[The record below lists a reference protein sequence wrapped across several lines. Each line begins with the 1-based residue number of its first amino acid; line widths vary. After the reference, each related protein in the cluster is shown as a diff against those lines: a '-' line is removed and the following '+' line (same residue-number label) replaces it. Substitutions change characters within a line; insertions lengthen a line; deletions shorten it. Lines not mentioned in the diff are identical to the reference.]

1 MKEITMVTGN
11 KGKWKIASD
20 IFKKR
25 EILLSQEKIETPEIQ
40 SYNVEEVSAYSAI
53 YAARKLGKPV
63 IKSDVGYF
71 IKSLNG
77 FPGPFVKY
85 INGMLTSEEILELMK
100 GKQDRTIILRECLTY
115 ATPDRKFKQF
125 LSEEFATISDKA
137 YGEGSAFDRI
147 VIFDGQ
153 ELPKSMNTAEEN
165 FEHFKKT
172 LTIYEQMSDYIEG
185 LEKNIEEDME
195 IGD

>member
-11 KGKWKIASD
+11 KGKWEIASD

-25 EILLSQEKIETPEIQ
+25 KILLSQEKIETPEIQ
-40 SYNVEEVSAYSAI
+40 TYNVEEVSSYSAI
-53 YAARKLGKPV
+53 YAARKLRKSV

-85 INGMLTSEEILELMK
+85 INEMLTSEEILELMK
-100 GKQDRTIILRECLTY
+100 DKQDRTIILRECLTY
-115 ATPDRKFKQF
+115 AAPDGKIKQF
-125 LSEEFATISDKA
+125 LSEELATISDKV
-137 YGEGSAFDRI
+137 YGEGSTFDRI

-153 ELPKSMNTAEEN
+153 ELPKSMNTPEEN

-172 LTIYEQMSDYIEG
+172 LIIYEQMADYIES
-185 LEKNIEEDME
+185 L
-195 IGD
+195 